1 MPAKLLSNRPLPR
14 VKRVGWFANE
24 NPARVCGFQREIA
37 RAGSREPSP
46 KGWEDSIKENTA
58 GASNV
63 PHEMSGTNR
72 P

>member
-1 MPAKLLSNRPLPR
+1 L
-14 VKRVGWFANE
+14 
-24 NPARVCGFQREIA
+24 QREVA

-58 GASNV
+58 GAANV